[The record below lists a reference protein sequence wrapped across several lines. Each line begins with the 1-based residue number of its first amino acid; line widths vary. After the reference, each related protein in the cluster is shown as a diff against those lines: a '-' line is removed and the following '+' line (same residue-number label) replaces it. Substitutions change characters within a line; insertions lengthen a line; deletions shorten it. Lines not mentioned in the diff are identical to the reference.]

1 MDPKRAG
8 FIPGPCFFADY
19 AFPGLCYHGP
29 MIALLTDFGLNGPYV
44 GQLHAV
50 LAESAPGVPVIDL
63 LHDVPRHDV
72 RAGAYLLPGLLSPFP
87 ASTVFLCVVDPGV
100 GGTRRAVAVHA
111 DGRWFVGPDNGLFH
125 VLARRAEHLDCYEI
139 LWRPAHLSSTFH
151 GRDLFAP
158 VAAGLTRGALPES
171 RPASL
176 AAPDGETWPDD
187 LPEVIYIDG
196 FGNAVTGL
204 LAGHA
209 EAGRVVRVRGQT
221 LRYAATFSAVAPGK
235 AFWYHNSSDLV
246 GIAVNEGSA
255 ADALGLQLGDRVEI
269 G

>member
-1 MDPKRAG
+1 
-8 FIPGPCFFADY
+8 
-19 AFPGLCYHGP
+19 
-29 MIALLTDFGLNGPYV
+29 MIALFTDFGLNGPYV

-63 LHDVPRHDV
+63 LHDVPRYDV
-72 RAGAYLLPGLLSPFP
+72 RAGAYLLPSLLSPFP

-111 DGRWFVGPDNGLFH
+111 DARWFVGPDNGLFH
-125 VLARRAEHLDCYEI
+125 VLAHRAERLDCYEI
-139 LWRPAHLSSTFH
+139 LWRPARLSSTFH

-158 VAAGLTRGALPES
+158 VAAGLTRGVLPEA
-171 RPASL
+171 RLASL
-176 AAPDGETWPDD
+176 AAPDGEMWPDE

-209 EAGRVVRVRGQT
+209 ETGRVLRVRGQT
-221 LRYAATFSAVAPGK
+221 LHYAASFSAVVPGK

-246 GIAVNEGSA
+246 EIAVAEGSA
-255 ADALGLQLGDRVEI
+255 AHALGLQLGDRVEI